1 VRALAVID
9 GEHYAPVVRDA
20 IAAVPYDVVAAVLVG
35 GTEKLRGAADYGVPL
50 APGLEEG
57 IAAYAPELVLDLSD
71 EPVLGPVDRFRLA
84 SRVLAHGLPYAGA
97 DFRFDAPAFAPFGLP
112 SLAVV
117 GTGKRVGKTAVTG
130 HVARLLSAERRVV
143 VVAMGRGGPPE
154 PEVIRVRPTVEELV
168 ALSRQGHH
176 AASDH
181 LETAALVGVETV
193 GCRRCGGGLAGAVA
207 ISNVSEGARLAAA
220 LDPELVVF
228 DGSGAALPPVA
239 VARRLLVVGANQDR
253 AVTTGYLNA
262 YRLRLADLVVVGL
275 AEEGSGHR
283 SLADALRRLAKPDV
297 AVVSTVLRPQP
308 AEPVAGRAVAY
319 FCTAPPSEHARLAAH
334 LAEAYGAAVVHVSG
348 NLADRA
354 ALRAELPGVDAE
366 VFLVE
371 LKAAAIDL
379 VAEEAVVR
387 GARTILAANAVVPLA
402 GEPDLDAEV
411 RRLAEE
417 ALAA

>member
-71 EPVLGPVDRFRLA
+71 EPVLGPVERFRLA

-97 DFRFDAPAFAPFGLP
+97 DFRFDAPAFAPFGVP

-130 HVARLLSAERRVV
+130 HVARLLSADRRVV

-297 AVVSTVLRPQP
+297 TVVSTVLRPQP

-371 LKAAAIDL
+371 LKAAAIDV

>member
-1 VRALAVID
+1 
-9 GEHYAPVVRDA
+9 
-20 IAAVPYDVVAAVLVG
+20 
-35 GTEKLRGAADYGVPL
+35 
-50 APGLEEG
+50 
-57 IAAYAPELVLDLSD
+57 
-71 EPVLGPVDRFRLA
+71 
-84 SRVLAHGLPYAGA
+84 
-97 DFRFDAPAFAPFGLP
+97 
-112 SLAVV
+112 
-117 GTGKRVGKTAVTG
+117 
-130 HVARLLSAERRVV
+130 
-143 VVAMGRGGPPE
+143 
-154 PEVIRVRPTVEELV
+154 
-168 ALSRQGHH
+168 
-176 AASDH
+176 
-181 LETAALVGVETV
+181 
-193 GCRRCGGGLAGAVA
+193 
-207 ISNVSEGARLAAA
+207 VSEGARLAAA

-371 LKAAAIDL
+371 LKAAAIDV

>member
-1 VRALAVID
+1 
-9 GEHYAPVVRDA
+9 
-20 IAAVPYDVVAAVLVG
+20 
-35 GTEKLRGAADYGVPL
+35 
-50 APGLEEG
+50 
-57 IAAYAPELVLDLSD
+57 
-71 EPVLGPVDRFRLA
+71 
-84 SRVLAHGLPYAGA
+84 
-97 DFRFDAPAFAPFGLP
+97 
-112 SLAVV
+112 
-117 GTGKRVGKTAVTG
+117 
-130 HVARLLSAERRVV
+130 V

-154 PEVIRVRPTVEELV
+154 PEVVRVRPTVEELV
-168 ALSRQGHH
+168 GLSRQGHH

-181 LETAALVGVETV
+181 LETAAFVGVATV

-207 ISNVSEGARLAAA
+207 VSNVVEGARVAAA
-220 LDPELVVF
+220 LEPELVVF

-239 VARRLLVVGANQDR
+239 VARRLLVVGANQDP

-297 AVVSTVLRPQP
+297 AVVSSVLRPQP

-371 LKAAAIDL
+371 LKAAAIDV

>member
-1 VRALAVID
+1 
-9 GEHYAPVVRDA
+9 
-20 IAAVPYDVVAAVLVG
+20 
-35 GTEKLRGAADYGVPL
+35 
-50 APGLEEG
+50 
-57 IAAYAPELVLDLSD
+57 
-71 EPVLGPVDRFRLA
+71 
-84 SRVLAHGLPYAGA
+84 
-97 DFRFDAPAFAPFGLP
+97 
-112 SLAVV
+112 
-117 GTGKRVGKTAVTG
+117 
-130 HVARLLSAERRVV
+130 
-143 VVAMGRGGPPE
+143 MGRGGPPE

-297 AVVSTVLRPQP
+297 TVVSTVLRPQP